1 MQRFRI
7 KYNDEIL
14 ANVRYKGEIVGKC
27 YFDSGFTRCTEI
39 VNQMKERIDWQIKG
53 TGKRIEVMIYNKS
66 TEQVKYIDTFA

>member
-1 MQRFRI
+1 MKRFRI

-14 ANVRYKGEIVGKC
+14 ANVRHRGEIVGKC
-27 YFDSGFTRCTEI
+27 YFDSGFTRVEEI
-39 VNQMKERIDWQIKG
+39 VNQMKNRLDWNIKD